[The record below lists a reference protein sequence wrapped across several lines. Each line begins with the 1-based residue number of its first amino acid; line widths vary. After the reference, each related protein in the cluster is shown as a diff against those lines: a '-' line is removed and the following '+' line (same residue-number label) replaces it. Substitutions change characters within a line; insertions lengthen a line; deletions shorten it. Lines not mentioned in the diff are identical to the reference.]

1 MGGSTPKIASVCEV
15 ERWVLPMHDASITCF
30 STYAVLFVSEKT
42 SLSSVSDSKLYISQ
56 YSGQAELRRLTL
68 NLTDRQAVTKTLL

>member
-1 MGGSTPKIASVCEV
+1 VRWNGGY
-15 ERWVLPMHDASITCF
+15 ASITCF
-30 STYAVLFVSEKT
+30 STYAVPFVSGKT

-68 NLTDRQAVTKTLL
+68 AYERQVGLKAAYARAKIGRDPASC